1 MDVDQPSSS
10 QDKEPGPSR
19 VRTVR
24 KWYLGCF
31 TPHAVTQSSTAEITS
46 SSTSK
51 KKVAPKNLIRTSAAD
66 RTLDSMFPVV
76 PSNRTPPQPQT
87 QAAIDGRDEE
97 PLAPARRENKKTKE
111 MPESACELSSIKDLR
126 KRILVKEHQG
136 TSPASALHPTRCHY
150 SDTVTLGLHEV
161 LEGHVFVGIVDP
173 DRCLSL
179 VQHSTQLYLLNHG
192 SLA

>member
-1 MDVDQPSSS
+1 MTLQTRNQVHPAPAPLVS
-10 QDKEPGPSR
+10 GILR
-19 VRTVR
+19 
-24 KWYLGCF
+24 CF
-31 TPHAVTQSSTAEITS
+31 TLHVVMQAPTPEATST
-46 SSTSK
+46 STSK

-76 PSNRTPPQPQT
+76 PSNRTPPQPQPQT
-87 QAAIDGRDEE
+87 QAATDGIDEE
-97 PLAPARRENKKTKE
+97 PPAHVRRESSKKTKE
-111 MPESACELSSIKDLR
+111 MPESPCELTSIRDLR

-136 TSPASALHPTRCHY
+136 TSPTLGFHPTRCYY
-150 SDTVTLGLHEV
+150 SNTVTRGLHEV

-173 DRCLSL
+173 DRSLSL

>member
-1 MDVDQPSSS
+1 VSIPLVS
-10 QDKEPGPSR
+10 GI
-19 VRTVR
+19 
-24 KWYLGCF
+24 LGCF
-31 TPHAVTQSSTAEITS
+31 TPHAVTQSYTAETTS
-46 SSTSK
+46 ASTSK

-76 PSNRTPPQPQT
+76 PSNRTPPQSQPQT
-87 QAAIDGRDEE
+87 QAAADGGDEE
-97 PLAPARRENKKTKE
+97 PVRRENSKKTKE

-136 TSPASALHPTRCHY
+136 TSPASALHPTRCSY
-150 SDTVTLGLHEV
+150 SDTDTPGLHEV

>member
-1 MDVDQPSSS
+1 M
-10 QDKEPGPSR
+10 
-19 VRTVR
+19 
-24 KWYLGCF
+24 
-31 TPHAVTQSSTAEITS
+31 VTQSSTAETT
-46 SSTSK
+46 STSTSR

-76 PSNRTPPQPQT
+76 PSNRTPSQPQPQT
-87 QAAIDGRDEE
+87 QAAIDGGDEK
-97 PLAPARRENKKTKE
+97 PPAPARQENGKKSKE
-111 MPESACELSSIKDLR
+111 MPESVCELTSIKDLR
-126 KRILVKEHQG
+126 KGIIAKEHQG
-136 TSPASALHPTRCHY
+136 TSPASALHPTRYHH

-179 VQHSTQLYLLNHG
+179 IQHSTQLYLLNHG